1 MRAAYVCCDHGVPVF
16 GRKGSSVHVQAV
28 LRTLVARGD
37 EVHLLTTAPVG
48 TPPPELA
55 QVRVHHLPT
64 GPSTDRA
71 GREVR
76 SQEADALVGRVL
88 TRLHQ
93 ESPLGL
99 VYERYSLWGHTA
111 MAWAA
116 AVGVPSLLEVNA
128 PLVDEQ
134 ATHRV
139 LVDRDRAE
147 RVATRALSSAGA
159 VLCVTEAVARWARR
173 RMRDPANAHVLGNG
187 VDTQR
192 IRPSGGPVT
201 PAAGTPFTVGF
212 VGTLK
217 PWHGVDLLVDSTAL
231 LVAQDPTYRLL
242 VVGDGP
248 LATTMRER
256 AASAGIS
263 AQLETTGGVS
273 PHDVPALLHHF
284 DVAIAPYPP
293 MDDFYFSPLKVYE
306 YLGAGLPVVASRVG
320 GLADVLDHGRIGVL
334 VEPSDAAGL
343 ATAVADLRADPARRE
358 TLGRAARLRAVARHD
373 WSSVVCSAL
382 SLSRVGAEEVP
393 RAASR

>member
-1 MRAAYVCCDHGVPVF
+1 MRVAYVCCDHGVPVF

-48 TPPPELA
+48 TPPPELTG
-55 QVRVHHLPT
+55 VRVHHLPT

-76 SQEADALVGRVL
+76 NQEADALVGQVL
-88 TRLHQ
+88 SRLHR
-93 ESPLGL
+93 ETPLGL
-99 VYERYSLWGHTA
+99 VYERYSLWGRTA
-111 MAWAA
+111 TAWAA
-116 AVGVPSLLEVNA
+116 AAGVPSLLEVNA

-134 ATHRV
+134 AKHRW

-147 RVATRALSSAGA
+147 HVATQALSSAGT
-159 VLCVTEAVARWARR
+159 VLCVTAAVAHWARC

-187 VDTQR
+187 VDTLR
-192 IRPSGGPVT
+192 VRPSGRPVK
-201 PAAGTPFTVGF
+201 PATGPFTVGF

-217 PWHGVDLLVDSTAL
+217 PWHGVDLLVDTTAL
-231 LVAQDPTYRLL
+231 LVAEDPLYRLL

-248 LATTMRER
+248 LGTMLQER
-256 AASAGIS
+256 AASAGI
-263 AQLETTGGVS
+263 AAHVETTGGVS
-273 PHDVPALLHHF
+273 PRDVPALLHRF
-284 DVAIAPYPP
+284 DVAIAPYPR

-334 VEPSDAAGL
+334 VEPGNAPALAA
-343 ATAVADLRADPARRE
+343 AVADLRADPARRE
-358 TLGRAARLRAVARHD
+358 ALGRAARLRAVARHD
-373 WSSVVCSAL
+373 WSTVVCSAL
-382 SLSRVGAEEVP
+382 SLARVGTEEVP
-393 RAASR
+393 RAARR

>member
-1 MRAAYVCCDHGVPVF
+1 MRVAYVCCDHGVPAF

-48 TPPPELA
+48 TRPRELTD
-55 QVRVHHLPT
+55 VRVHHLPT
-64 GPSTDRA
+64 GPSTERA

-76 SQEADALVGRVL
+76 NQEADALVGQVL
-88 TRLHQ
+88 TRLHR
-93 ESPLGL
+93 ETPLGL
-99 VYERYSLWGHTA
+99 VYERYSLWGRTA
-111 MAWAA
+111 TAWAA
-116 AVGVPSLLEVNA
+116 AAGVPSLLEVNA

-134 ATHRV
+134 ATHRW

-147 RVATRALSSAGA
+147 QVATQALSSAGA
-159 VLCVTEAVARWARR
+159 VLCVTETVAGWARC
-173 RMRDPANAHVLGNG
+173 RMRDPAHVHVLGNG
-187 VDTQR
+187 VDTLR
-192 IRPSGGPVT
+192 VRPSGRPVK
-201 PAAGTPFTVGF
+201 PATGPFTVGF

-217 PWHGVDLLVDSTAL
+217 PWHGVDLLVDATAL
-231 LVAQDPTYRLL
+231 LVAEDPMYRLL

-248 LATTMRER
+248 LATNLQER
-256 AASAGIS
+256 AAAAGI
-263 AQLETTGGVS
+263 AAHVKTTGGVS
-273 PHDVPALLHHF
+273 PHDVPALLHRF

-334 VEPSDAAGL
+334 VEPGDAAVL
-343 ATAVADLRADPARRE
+343 AAAVADLRADPARRE
-358 TLGRAARLRAVARHD
+358 ALGRAARLRAVARHD

-382 SLSRVGAEEVP
+382 SLARVGVEEVP